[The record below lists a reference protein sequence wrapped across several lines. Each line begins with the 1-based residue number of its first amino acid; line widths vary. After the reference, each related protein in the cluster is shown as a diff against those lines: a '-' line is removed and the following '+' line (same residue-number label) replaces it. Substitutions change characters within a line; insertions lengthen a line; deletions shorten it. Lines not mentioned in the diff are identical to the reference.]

1 MNRKKQLL
9 FLLIA
14 CLLLMT
20 SCAKVKLPTNVNTA
34 FENFTLCLFQQ
45 EVSSNTINLHYSLQE
60 PEKFGITDAPITL
73 GSFEI
78 NETASLATI
87 ENLEQALQKFPY
99 SSLSRK
105 NQITYDVLSYYLSML
120 KQDVSYYLYGEP
132 LSPLTGTHAQLPV
145 LLAEYQFAS
154 TKDVETYLSLLET
167 MPAYFASLA
176 GFEQQKSSAG
186 LFMSDASVDAV
197 IEQCNAFVA
206 MGSNNYLL
214 TTFESRLDAIKGLS
228 KELRQQ
234 YISKNSSAVNS
245 FVLPAYESLALS
257 LASLKGTGKTTEG
270 LCSLPKGKEYYAHL
284 VAVGTGSERAIPALK
299 VLIQKQI
306 STDLLDSQKVLSENP
321 DLMEQSSSLQDSPE
335 QILANL
341 KQNIYNSFPESPSVN
356 VTVKHV
362 PSALENYLSPAFYLI
377 PAIDNFQENTIYINQ
392 AHATNDI
399 RSFTTLAHEGYPGHL
414 YQTTYFASTH
424 PDPLRSILSFQ
435 GYVEGWATYAEM
447 CSYYISPFEK
457 PLATVLQKNNSLIL
471 GLYAAAD
478 IGIHYDG
485 WSLSDTISFFQKY
498 GITDAAV
505 VQEIYEHIVCDPAN
519 YLTYYVGY
527 LEFLE
532 LKKEVMNLEK
542 DNFSQKEFHKKVLE
556 IGPAPFEILRK
567 YALK

>member
-1 MNRKKQLL
+1 MK
-9 FLLIA
+9 
-14 CLLLMT
+14 
-20 SCAKVKLPTNVNTA
+20 
-34 FENFTLCLFQQ
+34 
-45 EVSSNTINLHYSLQE
+45 
-60 PEKFGITDAPITL
+60 
-73 GSFEI
+73 
-78 NETASLATI
+78 
-87 ENLEQALQKFPY
+87 
-99 SSLSRK
+99 
-105 NQITYDVLSYYLSML
+105 
-120 KQDVSYYLYGEP
+120 
-132 LSPLTGTHAQLPV
+132 
-145 LLAEYQFAS
+145 
-154 TKDVETYLSLLET
+154 
-167 MPAYFASLA
+167 
-176 GFEQQKSSAG
+176 
-186 LFMSDASVDAV
+186 
-197 IEQCNAFVA
+197 
-206 MGSNNYLL
+206 
-214 TTFESRLDAIKGLS
+214 
-228 KELRQQ
+228 
-234 YISKNSSAVNS
+234 
-245 FVLPAYESLALS
+245 
-257 LASLKGTGKTTEG
+257 
-270 LCSLPKGKEYYAHL
+270 
-284 VAVGTGSERAIPALK
+284 
-299 VLIQKQI
+299 
-306 STDLLDSQKVLSENP
+306 
-321 DLMEQSSSLQDSPE
+321 QSSSLQDSPE

-341 KQNIYNSFPESPSVN
+341 KQNIYNSFPEAPSVN

-377 PAIDNFQENTIYINQ
+377 PAIDNFKENTIYINQ

-414 YQTTYFASTH
+414 YQTTYFASTN
-424 PDPLRSILSFQ
+424 PDPLRTILSFQ

-447 CSYYISPFEK
+447 CSYYISPLEK

-485 WSLSDTISFFQKY
+485 WSLADTVGFFQKY

>member
-1 MNRKKQLL
+1 
-9 FLLIA
+9 
-14 CLLLMT
+14 
-20 SCAKVKLPTNVNTA
+20 
-34 FENFTLCLFQQ
+34 
-45 EVSSNTINLHYSLQE
+45 
-60 PEKFGITDAPITL
+60 
-73 GSFEI
+73 
-78 NETASLATI
+78 
-87 ENLEQALQKFPY
+87 
-99 SSLSRK
+99 
-105 NQITYDVLSYYLSML
+105 
-120 KQDVSYYLYGEP
+120 
-132 LSPLTGTHAQLPV
+132 
-145 LLAEYQFAS
+145 
-154 TKDVETYLSLLET
+154 
-167 MPAYFASLA
+167 
-176 GFEQQKSSAG
+176 
-186 LFMSDASVDAV
+186 
-197 IEQCNAFVA
+197 
-206 MGSNNYLL
+206 
-214 TTFESRLDAIKGLS
+214 
-228 KELRQQ
+228 
-234 YISKNSSAVNS
+234 
-245 FVLPAYESLALS
+245 
-257 LASLKGTGKTTEG
+257 
-270 LCSLPKGKEYYAHL
+270 LPKGKDYYAHL
-284 VAVGTGSERAIPALK
+284 VAAGTGSERTLPALK

-306 STDLLDSQKVLSENP
+306 STDLLDSQKILSENP
-321 DLMEQSSSLQDSPE
+321 DLMKQSSSLQDSPE

-341 KQNIYNSFPESPSVN
+341 KQNIYNSFPEAPSVN

-377 PAIDNFQENTIYINQ
+377 PAIDNFKENTIYINQ

-485 WSLSDTISFFQKY
+485 WSLADTVGFFQKY
-498 GITDAAV
+498 GITDATV

-532 LKKEVMNLEK
+532 LKREVMNLEK